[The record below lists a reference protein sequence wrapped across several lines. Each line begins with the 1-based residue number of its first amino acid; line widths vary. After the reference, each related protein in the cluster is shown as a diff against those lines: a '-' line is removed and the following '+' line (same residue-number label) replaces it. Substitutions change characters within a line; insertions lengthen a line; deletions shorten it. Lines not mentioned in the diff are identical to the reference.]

1 MLTTTVAELEAAYA
15 DCVKRRGREVADD
28 IVKGLAGVENL
39 ADVPGNRRFFV
50 TAALERQPAEGRA
63 STAQT
68 LDDIRERAFA
78 NMRGK

>member
-1 MLTTTVAELEAAYA
+1 
-15 DCVKRRGREVADD
+15 VKRRGRELTDD
-28 IVKGLAGVENL
+28 IVKGLAGVDNL
-39 ADVPGNRRFFV
+39 ADVPEKRRFFT
-50 TAALERQPAEGRA
+50 TAALERQPAQGRA